1 MKMGKTLKK
10 FYICNMEN
18 NMAESTKNISNQI
31 PQDKES
37 FHEFFLEY
45 YAPLC
50 RYATFFIKKGEVE
63 DLVQDFFTFLWESRN
78 ILSIHT
84 SLKSFLYISIRNR
97 CLSRIREDSSRKAYQ
112 DYIYDKL
119 KNVIEY
125 PDEAY
130 FRDISEHLADALKS
144 LTEQD
149 RKIFELSRFTDM
161 TNKQIGDLL
170 GVTEKTVE
178 YHVTKTLKYLREHLK
193 DYLYVVLILV
203 CSDTLL

>member
-1 MKMGKTLKK
+1 
-10 FYICNMEN
+10 
-18 NMAESTKNISNQI
+18 MAESTIIVSNQI

-63 DLVQDFFTFLWESRN
+63 DLVQDFFTFLWESRD

-97 CLSRIREDSSRKAYQ
+97 CLSRIREDSRRKAYQ

-149 RKIFELSRFTDM
+149 RKVFELSRFTDM

-178 YHVTKTLKYLREHLK
+178 YHVSKTLKYLREHLK